1 MLSARSAGFFVP
13 GANGRRHFNQWAAN
27 EAALRQVGVE
37 QIEQAE
43 ICTACHVDEF
53 YSHRAEG
60 GRTGR
65 FGAIIALRSA

>member
-1 MLSARSAGFFVP
+1 VP
-13 GANGRRHFNQWAAN
+13 GSNGRWHFNQWAAN
-27 EAALRQVGVE
+27 EAALRQVGVV